1 MNFTT
6 HRHQAMRLPGL
17 DLLRAIAILWV
28 MVFHSYLVGG
38 VGDHLGGAEQY
49 GWMGVDLFFVLSGF
63 LIGTQV
69 LRPMA
74 AGGSLDLYGFYR
86 RRAFRILPA
95 FFVVL
100 GLYALWPAW
109 RETPGMQPLWQFPTF
124 TFNLLY
130 DDSNH
135 YAFSHVWSLCVEE
148 HFYLLF
154 PFAALLMWRKPS
166 AARFMALC
174 AVIVL
179 GGMALRAV
187 LWLHYYEPAKVA
199 ADGTS
204 GLMFLRYIYYPTYS
218 RLDGLLAGV
227 ALAACSVFRPAW
239 MARVHRHGHLVLLL
253 GLVLLAASIALFTQ
267 RVGFAATVI
276 GYPTLSLAL
285 MAIVASASGGTS
297 WLARFRIPGAGWLAA
312 ISYSLYLS
320 HKGVF
325 HLVDTAWGDRLE
337 QHGLLLFGI
346 YALATL
352 AGGALLHYL
361 VERPCLRWRDAGI
374 RRSAPVVIAE
384 QASG

>member
-1 MNFTT
+1 M
-6 HRHQAMRLPGL
+6 
-17 DLLRAIAILWV
+17 RAIAILWV
-28 MVFHSYLVGG
+28 MLFHSYLVGG

-63 LIGTQV
+63 LIGSQV
-69 LRPMA
+69 MRPLA
-74 AGGSLDLYGFYR
+74 AGRTLDLHGFYR

-95 FFVVL
+95 FAVVL

-124 TFNLLY
+124 TFNLLF
-130 DDSNH
+130 DRSAN
-135 YAFSHVWSLCVEE
+135 YAFSHAWSLCVEE

-166 AARFMALC
+166 ATRFMVVC

-179 GGMALRAV
+179 GGMALRAW
-187 LWLHYYEPAKVA
+187 LWLHYYQPAKVA
-199 ADGTS
+199 ADGSS
-204 GLMFLRYIYYPTYS
+204 GLMFLRYIYYPTYA

-239 MARVHRHGHLVLLL
+239 MARMQRHGHLVLLA
-253 GLVLLAASIALFTQ
+253 GLTLLAASIVLFTQ
-267 RVGFAATVI
+267 RVGFAATVV
-276 GYPTLSLAL
+276 GYPLLSLAL
-285 MAIVASASGGTS
+285 MAVVAAASGGTS
-297 WLARFRIPGAGWLAA
+297 WLARLRVPGAGWLAA

-325 HLVDTAWGDRLE
+325 HLVEGAWGQHLE
-337 QHGLLLFGI
+337 QRGLLLFCI

-361 VERPCLRWRDAGI
+361 VERPCLRRRDAGV
-374 RRSAPVVIAE
+374 RRPSPAVIAE
-384 QASG
+384 RAG